1 MQYAKQVAHRTAA
14 FTMSGIP
21 ATNSTKKDSIS
32 KFDPGQRIVTMESC
46 RKYNVYKTVKVVMF
60 FTRCTAKSKN
70 LSYNYI
76 YNKEHTVNFLKVCL
90 LVQLQH
96 ISIKKNRTKKTK
108 QKTMIYCIKLNYI
121 MIYHYFCVMYCT

>member
-46 RKYNVYKTVKVVMF
+46 WKYNVYKTVKVVMF

-96 ISIKKNRTKKTK
+96 ISIKKTEQKKQNK
-108 QKTMIYCIKLNYI
+108 KL
-121 MIYHYFCVMYCT
+121 

>member
-32 KFDPGQRIVTMESC
+32 KVDPGQRIVTMESC
-46 RKYNVYKTVKVVMF
+46 RKYNVYKTVKAVMF
-60 FTRCTAKSKN
+60 FTRYTAKSKN
-70 LSYNYI
+70 LSYNYM
-76 YNKEHTVNFLKVCL
+76 YNKEHTVHFLKVCL
-90 LVQLQH
+90 LVQLQTYKY
-96 ISIKKNRTKKTK
+96 KKKKK
-108 QKTMIYCIKLNYI
+108 PKTVIYCIKLNYI